1 MKSLKLPSTPTGINL
16 ESRDKLFLDLVIMTN
31 EIPGELY
38 RMVFISNETQVSAT
52 RKAGM
57 LMNSMEGKAYLE
69 KRKKLLEEWYF
80 PDHVEKETGKVS
92 KLKPKTI
99 EEAIADLTPVF
110 IEEFSAIMK
119 NRNDP
124 NFADTMKVFLA
135 KSLKDIQMDKT
146 ASPPMRYLPESCS
159 TCRYKLFVE
168 NNAEDE
174 CGRCKFKNFG
184 VANGLNYDHKTQL
197 T

>member
-1 MKSLKLPSTPTGINL
+1 MRSLKLPSTPTEPKI
-16 ESRDKLFLDLVIMTN
+16 ESRDKFFLDMVIMTN
-31 EIPGELY
+31 ELPGELY
-38 RMVFISNETQVSAT
+38 RMVYISQETQVSAS
-52 RKAGM
+52 RKAGA
-57 LMNSMEGKAYLE
+57 LIKSIEGKAYIE
-69 KRKKLLEEWYF
+69 KRKKQLEEHYF
-80 PDHVEKETGKVS
+80 PEDVAKVTGVKF
-92 KLKPKTI
+92 KPKTI
-99 EEAIADLTPVF
+99 EEAIVDLTPVF
-110 IEEFSAIMK
+110 IDEFSAIMK

-168 NNAEDE
+168 NSAEDE
-174 CGRCKFKNFG
+174 CGRCKFKSFG

-197 T
+197 K

>member
-1 MKSLKLPSTPTGINL
+1 MKSLKLPSTPTGVNL
-16 ESRDKLFLDLVIMTN
+16 ESREKLFLDLVIITN

-57 LMNSMEGKAYLE
+57 LINSLEGKAYLE
-69 KRKKLLEEWYF
+69 RRKKALEQWYF
-80 PDHVEKETGKVS
+80 PDDVAEVTGKTT

-110 IEEFSAIMK
+110 IDEFSAIMK

-135 KSLKDIQMDKT
+135 KSIKDIQMDKT
-146 ASPPMRYLPESCS
+146 ASSPMRYLPESCS

-168 NNAEDE
+168 QNGEDE
-174 CGRCKFKNFG
+174 CNRCKFKSYG
-184 VANGLNYDHKTQL
+184 VANGLNFNHKDQL
-197 T
+197 D